1 MDLLHDHLV
10 RARAAGAVFA
20 RSVACPP
27 WGVTLPG
34 SIQLSLHTVLR
45 GHAWLWLDDPADA
58 ERLLPGD
65 LAIVVGGRDHHI
77 ADEPNPDRCVTH
89 EQFWAA
95 GAGDDA
101 EDPNAAVFLCG
112 AYRLAGDVGRS
123 LIQALPPMLVIRP
136 SAHDQVHDVVSLISH
151 ELTQPSPGQQ
161 TVLDRLLDVLLVLVM
176 RAAYEHSSNA
186 PRWYRAAEDPRLG
199 RALQA
204 MHEGPEHSWT
214 VPELAHLSAMSR
226 PSFARNFERALGQPP
241 MQYLT
246 DWRLT
251 LAREYL
257 LANELTMEQIAHRTG
272 YSSPNAFAATFR
284 RHVGLPPGRWRQE
297 ATAQRPEATAQ
308 AQMPV

>member
-1 MDLLHDHLV
+1 MDVLHDYLV
-10 RARAAGAVFA
+10 RARASGAVFA
-20 RSVACPP
+20 RSITRPP
-27 WGVTLPG
+27 WGLTLPG

-45 GHAWLWLDDPADA
+45 GHAWLWLDDPAEA

-77 ADEPNPDRCVTH
+77 ADEPTPDRCVTH

-95 GAGDDA
+95 GTNSDADD
-101 EDPNAAVFLCG
+101 PHAAVFLCG

-123 LIQALPPMLVIRP
+123 LIQALPPMLAIRP
-136 SAHDQVHDVVSLISH
+136 SAHDQVHDVVSLISR
-151 ELTQPSPGQQ
+151 ELSQSAPGQQ
-161 TVLDRLLDVLLVLVM
+161 TVLDRLLDVLLVLVI
-176 RAAYEHSSNA
+176 RAAYQHSPNA
-186 PRWYRAAEDPRLG
+186 PRWYRAAEHPRLG

-204 MHEGPEHSWT
+204 MHENPEHSWT

-226 PSFARNFERALGQPP
+226 PSFARNFERALGQTP

-257 LANELTMEQIAHRTG
+257 LAGELTLEQIAHRTG

-284 RHVGLPPGRWRQE
+284 RHLGLPPGRWRQE
-297 ATAQRPEATAQ
+297 ASR
-308 AQMPV
+308 

>member
-1 MDLLHDHLV
+1 
-10 RARAAGAVFA
+10 
-20 RSVACPP
+20 
-27 WGVTLPG
+27 VTLPG

-45 GHAWLWLDDPADA
+45 GHAWLWLDDPAGA

-77 ADEPNPDRCVTH
+77 ADEPDPDLCMTH

-95 GAGDDA
+95 GARDDA
-101 EDPNAAVFLCG
+101 EDPHAAVFLCG

-136 SAHDQVHDVVSLISH
+136 SAHGQVHDVVSLISR
-151 ELTQPSPGQQ
+151 ELTQPAPGKQ
-161 TVLDRLLDVLLVLVM
+161 TVLDRLLDVLLVLIM
-176 RAAYEHSSNA
+176 RAAYEHSSTA
-186 PRWYRAAEDPRLG
+186 PRWYRAAKDPRLG

-204 MHEGPEHSWT
+204 MHEGPEHGWT

-226 PSFARNFERALGQPP
+226 TSFARNFERALGQTP

-308 AQMPV
+308 A